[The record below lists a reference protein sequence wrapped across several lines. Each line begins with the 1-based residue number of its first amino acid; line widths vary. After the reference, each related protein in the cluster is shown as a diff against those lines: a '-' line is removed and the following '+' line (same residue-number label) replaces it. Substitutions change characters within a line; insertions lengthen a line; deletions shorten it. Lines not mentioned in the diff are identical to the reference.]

1 MAIPH
6 GPVEN
11 PTGIRA
17 MNSMIELDLE
27 PCEHVETIKG
37 IPFPT
42 EMRFRQ
48 LVVTGPPGSGKS
60 VLMKDMGGWP
70 EEGYIDLTLKNWWRA
85 NALTFRPREVHL
97 GLPFHGHPDA
107 LSVID
112 PEWLEAPE
120 PPRLDCARIILPPIK
135 EHFLSVDWRDRFF
148 FEFSLPPPEEIL
160 KWRLERRR
168 KNSHPPDE
176 MVNIEQVERQVSVYR
191 EVALYFY
198 RSGMLIYVR
207 DEFDGMPKFIVGPN
221 NNS

>member
-1 MAIPH
+1 M
-6 GPVEN
+6 
-11 PTGIRA
+11 TKT
-17 MNSMIELDLE
+17 IELDLA

-42 EMRFRQ
+42 ELRFRQ

-60 VLMKDMGGWP
+60 KLMEGLGGWP

-97 GLPFHGHPDA
+97 GLPFAGYPDA
-107 LSVID
+107 QSVID

-120 PPRLDCARIILPPIK
+120 PPPLDRSRIILPPRK
-135 EHFLSVDWRDRFF
+135 KHFLSVDWRDRFF

-168 KNSHPPDE
+168 QHSHPPDE
-176 MVNIEQVERQVSVYR
+176 MVNIEQVERQLAVYH
-191 EVALYFY
+191 EVALYFHQAE
-198 RSGMLIYVR
+198 MLVYVR
-207 DEFDGMPKFIVGPN
+207 DEFWGMPKFIVGPKN
-221 NNS
+221 NK